1 MNTVWRP
8 LPAKMNTMA
17 VASMATQNPSKAG
30 GASEDQRRKPRQE
43 RVNTPNTPITSGPV
57 FIHIFG
63 HMYNIVFSAQALQ
76 SDSLLYFQCEL
87 EVEEQV
93 LQFLHLNFVSV
104 KWDLMISASYGL
116 L

>member
-1 MNTVWRP
+1 MKTVWRP
-8 LPAKMNTMA
+8 HPTKMNTMV
-17 VASMATQNPSKAG
+17 VASMATQNPSETG

-43 RVNTPNTPITSGPV
+43 RVNMPNTLITSCPV
-57 FIHIFG
+57 VIHSLG
-63 HMYNIVFSAQALQ
+63 HMYNIVFSAHALQ
-76 SDSLLYFQCEL
+76 SDSLLYFQC

-104 KWDLMISASYGL
+104 KWDFMISASYGL